1 MKVKEKTKIKNK
13 YAQGALILLLS
24 GLICKFMGAFYR
36 IPLSNILGAEGIGIY
51 QLIFPVYSLFLIVV
65 SGGIPISLSKIV
77 AECRARGEKKRARR
91 FLLQGIIY
99 LSIISII
106 FSLLFLIFARQ
117 IAVIQGNSL
126 AETGYFAVAIAI
138 VFASVLTAFRGYFQ
152 GYQYMT
158 PTAISQIIEQ
168 VFKLVL
174 GLIFAVIFLNY
185 GIAYGVFGAM
195 LGVAIG
201 EIISLIYLSIT
212 YFIRRKKE
220 ETILEPETTKN
231 FWEDFK
237 FLIKKSF
244 PITLNS
250 IILPLIIA
258 IDSFLIINL
267 LMRVG
272 LDKGISTQM
281 FGVYSGM
288 VNSLINL
295 PTVVSLSLAISLV
308 PVISFNMEKKEDFSQ
323 LIVST
328 FKIILVISIPC
339 IFVFL
344 FYSNEIMTILYPA
357 TNGFIMNL
365 GADLLQISAIN
376 IFYIA
381 ILQIT
386 TAIMQATNK
395 GVISLTNLFFA
406 GIIKIGLTVFLVLSP
421 LNIYG
426 AAIASVLSFAL
437 ASGLNLIALKN
448 EFHFELKAK
457 KIGYIFFASFI
468 MLGTALGFLYLF
480 KFIVPLI
487 YSVFLSLIISAFVYL
502 FLIII
507 MPIFEND
514 ELNNVTFGNKITVF
528 RNKFFSKFKKV

>member
-65 SGGIPISLSKIV
+65 SGGILISLSKIV

-323 LIVST
+323 LILST

>member
-457 KIGYIFFASFI
+457 KISYIFFASFI